1 MASDGKLYAAT
12 AFPSGTGNGT
22 IYKGTT
28 GGGVT
33 DLYNWGSGTNL
44 DGGFNNLLQA
54 TNGNLYGA
62 SQGGAIG
69 NQGGIY
75 ELTST
80 GVYSSFLFDLTT
92 KPFLGVYPSAPLM
105 QHTNGKT
112 FGTNSQGGSP
122 FPAEGTFF
130 SLNIGA
136 SPFISLVT
144 PVPAGKEGT
153 LVGILG
159 QGFSSSSVVKFGGTA
174 ATTKQLTGSTFILAT
189 VPAGALTGNVT
200 VTTGTTTLTAPK
212 QFKVT
217 PTFATFTPPSGPV
230 GTSVTITGT
239 GLRKATKVTFNKV
252 SASFTVNSDS
262 KITAT
267 VPTGAT
273 TATIA
278 VTTKGGNATS
288 SKSFTV
294 D

>member
-1 MASDGKLYAAT
+1 MASDEKLYEAT

-54 TNGNLYGA
+54 TNGNFYGA
-62 SQGGAIG
+62 RQGGAIG

-105 QHTNGKT
+105 QHTNGKI

-153 LVGILG
+153 QVGILG

-174 ATTKQLTGSTFILAT
+174 ATTRQLTGSTFILAT
-189 VPAGALTGNVT
+189 VPAGRMRGRTR
-200 VTTGTTTLTAPK
+200 
-212 QFKVT
+212 
-217 PTFATFTPPSGPV
+217 FAEAGPV
-230 GTSVTITGT
+230 
-239 GLRKATKVTFNKV
+239 
-252 SASFTVNSDS
+252 
-262 KITAT
+262 
-267 VPTGAT
+267 P
-273 TATIA
+273 
-278 VTTKGGNATS
+278 
-288 SKSFTV
+288 
-294 D
+294 